1 MAPASYKEF
10 PQIVRE
16 YLFYTQTIK
25 GRSERTVQAYA
36 VDLKT
41 FFRYLNVRKKLVSE
55 NIPFEEIEIQ
65 NIDLDLLRQVT
76 LTDLYE
82 FLHFVSTERNN
93 SAVTRSR
100 KVSSLKSFFHYLT
113 QKKNLLDVDP
123 TLELEV
129 PNVKKSL
136 PKYLSLE
143 QCLELLQNVEGDYQ
157 ERDYCMITLFLNCGM
172 RLSELVKIN
181 LNDIS
186 DQTVRLL

>member
-157 ERDYCMITLFLNCGM
+157 EIGRAH
-172 RLSELVKIN
+172 V
-181 LNDIS
+181 
-186 DQTVRLL
+186 